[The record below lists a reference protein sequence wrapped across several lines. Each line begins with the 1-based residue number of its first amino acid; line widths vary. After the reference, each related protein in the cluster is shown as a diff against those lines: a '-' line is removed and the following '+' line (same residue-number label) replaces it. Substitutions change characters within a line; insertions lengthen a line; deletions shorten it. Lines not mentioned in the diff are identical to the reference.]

1 MAARSLLD
9 VYHHAVLLNPTSE
22 ERWAYHESI
31 GMVRQLMA
39 DRMFPLTLDGLARAM
54 RALVR

>member
-1 MAARSLLD
+1 MRKKHSG
-9 VYHHAVLLNPTSE
+9 Y
-22 ERWAYHESI
+22 YESI
-31 GMVRQLMA
+31 GIIWQLMA